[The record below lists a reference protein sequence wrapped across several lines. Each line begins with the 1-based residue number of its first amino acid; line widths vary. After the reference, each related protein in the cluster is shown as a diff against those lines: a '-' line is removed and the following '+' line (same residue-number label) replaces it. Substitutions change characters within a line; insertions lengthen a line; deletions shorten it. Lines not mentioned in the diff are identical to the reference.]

1 MTCKD
6 MRERVGYWTASQSE
20 LSGVFVFFFVLWMGC
35 VIAVE
40 FMNLK
45 FPITVNGYNT
55 SFSLLLGTWK
65 GDNHIMKKWV

>member
-6 MRERVGYWTASQSE
+6 MRGE
-20 LSGVFVFFFVLWMGC
+20 SGVLDSITERAFWGVFFFFVLWMGC